1 MTQDCAGQLIAWTQR
16 RLEHYT
22 NVTVQDLTSSF
33 RDGMVLAAL
42 THFMRCDSMPYTQ
55 LAPANVQHNLNLAIS
70 KALQFCNIPGLM
82 DVDDFVAAGGP
93 DEASLMTYLAEFL
106 KYYRKKWGRKGFM
119 PAHNR
124 YALPPSGAA
133 TASLSGSPAKRSTA
147 GWEIKYKDL
156 RIDKEI
162 GRGAFGQVF
171 KGSWRMQP
179 VAIKQL
185 LISGEKLTESE
196 LAEFMGE
203 CELMMTLRPHK
214 NVVLLLGVCCDPAQP
229 FCLVTDFQA
238 NGSLHQL
245 LKSDR
250 EIGWETTLR
259 VLEGV
264 AAGMYHIHEEKILH
278 RDLAARNVLLSSSM
292 DAMVADFGLSAKT
305 AGGATQESYFRG
317 ALKYMAP
324 ESLRNNMFSTK
335 SDVWSFGVLTWEVL
349 TRAAPFADLNLQD
362 AARKIKKGLTLPL
375 PVDCPSPLALILE
388 QCWCQEPES
397 RPSFDQ
403 FVAHFNTIRREM
415 GRYPQLPLLL
425 PGEASRTQR
434 AAVGIGAAASSVPA
448 REARIERNETAR
460 HSLDSHMMTQ
470 TQLDAVALFN
480 RRKEAQQAGA
490 ELQAG
495 ATDAAVMPRANSG
508 NGGGGGGG
516 SRGSSGRG
524 LIAGAGDVNAAAAAA
539 SAQYAT
545 TQQLVDSQERSGGS
559 RGKKH
564 SISSVDERS
573 LGSQAAAFEAGY
585 GATGGVAPQAG
596 GAAEYGVGPAEVE
609 SGYGPNEPTV
619 HQSSGRD
626 SSPGVRAQAL
636 AARHSIAGVAPS
648 ADSDSDDDDI
658 PARRATI
665 NSLPYDED
673 DAGNQYDSLPTELEK
688 SRRETIQ
695 TTLAI
700 ESASTLLVGVK
711 SATMQLPSR
720 TVKAQTLIGSQRANA
735 ESPRR
740 PSGSATLDSLP
751 SIRPAMTKAAAAPSV
766 RNQLPT
772 DEYSAVEAPRGIRD
786 DSSDDEKPSNNLTL
800 AQRRAQEAEEAGYGL
815 APPEKAA
822 SGKKLTL
829 AQQRAQEAEQAGY
842 GVPPP
847 ENEYGLPPPE
857 RDDGDD
863 DGEPAT
869 SNTEST
875 GVKKKKKKSK
885 DASAAPTAEG
895 ETAVKK
901 KKKKKS
907 VDTTVTA
914 E

>member
-22 NVTVQDLTSSF
+22 NVTVTDLTSSF

-42 THFMRCDSMPYTQ
+42 THFMRTDAMPYTQ
-55 LAPANVQHNLNLAIS
+55 LSAANVQHNLNLAIT

-82 DVDDFVAAGGP
+82 DVDDFVNGGGP
-93 DEASLMTYLAEFL
+93 DEASLMTYLGEFL

-124 YALPPSGAA
+124 YALPPSGV
-133 TASLSGSPAKRSTA
+133 SGVVTPSSKRTTA

-171 KGSWRMQP
+171 RGSWRMQP

-185 LISGEKLTESE
+185 LISGEKMSESE

-214 NVVLLLGVCCDPAQP
+214 NVVLLLGVCCDPALP
-229 FCLVTDFQA
+229 FCLVTDYQA
-238 NGSLHQL
+238 NGSLHTL

-278 RDLAARNVLLSSSM
+278 RDLAARNVLLSGSM

-305 AGGATQESYFRG
+305 AAGATQESYFRG

-362 AARKIKKGLTLPL
+362 AAKKIKKGLTLPL

-388 QCWCQEPES
+388 QCWCQQPES

-415 GRYPQLPLLL
+415 SRYPDLPLLL

-434 AAVGIGAAASSVPA
+434 AAVGIGAAASSLPPTSAEPRLA
-448 REARIERNETAR
+448 RSELSR
-460 HSLDSHMMTQ
+460 HSLNSDNMAQAQM
-470 TQLDAVALFN
+470 DAVAHFN
-480 RRKEAQQAGA
+480 RRKEAAQAGGAAQAGA
-490 ELQAG
+490 A
-495 ATDAAVMPRANSG
+495 DIAVLPRA
-508 NGGGGGGG
+508 
-516 SRGSSGRG
+516 SSGARNNSSNG
-524 LIAGAGDVNAAAAAA
+524 KGALIAGAGDVNAAAAAA
-539 SAQYAT
+539 SADYAMMGQPAVLPSPAQSANDMADEAT
-545 TQQLVDSQERSGGS
+545 AARA
-559 RGKKH
+559 RKKQA
-564 SISSVDERS
+564 IASVDTRS
-573 LGSQAAAFEAGY
+573 LAAQTAAAEAGY
-585 GATGGVAPQAG
+585 GVSGGVVPGAG
-596 GAAEYGVGPAEVE
+596 PSEYGVGPAEID
-609 SGYGPNEPTV
+609 SGYGANEPMLR
-619 HQSSGRD
+619 QASGG
-626 SSPGVRAQAL
+626 SNSPAGGGRL
-636 AARHSIAGVAPS
+636 ANRHSIATAGVVPS
-648 ADSDSDDDDI
+648 DSDSDEDDM
-658 PARRATI
+658 PARRATD
-665 NSLPYDED
+665 NQVND
-673 DAGNQYDSLPTELEK
+673 DGNQYDSLPTELEN
-688 SRRETIQ
+688 SRRATIKS
-695 TTLAI
+695 TMAI
-700 ESASTLLVGVK
+700 ESSSTLLVGVK

-720 TVKAQTLIGSQRANA
+720 KNQTLIGTQRTSATDSPVLNA
-735 ESPRR
+735 RR
-740 PSGSATLDSLP
+740 PSGSASMASLP
-751 SIRPAMTKAAAAPSV
+751 VIRPATLAVVPSI
-766 RNQLPT
+766 RNQLPN
-772 DEYSAVEAPRGIRD
+772 DEYSAVEAPRVVGD
-786 DSSDDEKPSNNLTL
+786 DSSDDDKPAAPKAMTASE
-800 AQRRAQEAEEAGYGL
+800 RRKHEAAAGYGL
-815 APPEKAA
+815 
-822 SGKKLTL
+822 
-829 AQQRAQEAEQAGY
+829 
-842 GVPPP
+842 PPP
-847 ENEYGLPPPE
+847 ESEYGLPPPE
-857 RDDGDD
+857 REEDED
-863 DGEPAT
+863 ETPTTAT
-869 SNTEST
+869 ATDA
-875 GVKKKKKKSK
+875 VAPKKKKKKVK
-885 DASAAPTAEG
+885 DPAAVAAAAALPASPASGNDSA
-895 ETAVKK
+895 KK

-907 VDTTVTA
+907 SDIAATI

>member
-362 AARKIKKGLTLPL
+362 AAKKIKKGLTLPL

-388 QCWCQEPES
+388 QCWCQQPES

-596 GAAEYGVGPAEVE
+596 GAAEYGVGPAESRE
-609 SGYGPNEPTV
+609 RLRSERADSAPIER
-619 HQSSGRD
+619 QRQQSGR
-626 SSPGVRAQAL
+626 
-636 AARHSIAGVAPS
+636 ARAGVGG
-648 ADSDSDDDDI
+648 
-658 PARRATI
+658 AT
-665 NSLPYDED
+665 
-673 DAGNQYDSLPTELEK
+673 
-688 SRRETIQ
+688 
-695 TTLAI
+695 
-700 ESASTLLVGVK
+700 
-711 SATMQLPSR
+711 
-720 TVKAQTLIGSQRANA
+720 
-735 ESPRR
+735 
-740 PSGSATLDSLP
+740 
-751 SIRPAMTKAAAAPSV
+751 
-766 RNQLPT
+766 
-772 DEYSAVEAPRGIRD
+772 
-786 DSSDDEKPSNNLTL
+786 
-800 AQRRAQEAEEAGYGL
+800 
-815 APPEKAA
+815 
-822 SGKKLTL
+822 
-829 AQQRAQEAEQAGY
+829 
-842 GVPPP
+842 
-847 ENEYGLPPPE
+847 
-857 RDDGDD
+857 
-863 DGEPAT
+863 
-869 SNTEST
+869 
-875 GVKKKKKKSK
+875 
-885 DASAAPTAEG
+885 
-895 ETAVKK
+895 
-901 KKKKKS
+901 
-907 VDTTVTA
+907 
-914 E
+914 